1 MRTCIGYL
9 VLACALACT
18 NTAAMAE
25 WSFIESF
32 DGGFD
37 NAWGESPA
45 LPTVSYAASLVFI
58 GAPDYSFETVD
69 GAQVLR
75 LTNQLNP
82 ASRCGLVSIH
92 TLEGSL
98 GEVEARVNTL
108 VQNRQIIDGLF
119 ELWLVNPEDP
129 GKYVSIMFHSGS
141 YSAQRMVLC
150 FSSEDGMYV
159 EEIGYENNTWYLFR
173 ISATSTVLR
182 VSIWDDTGT
191 AMLFAHDMSHTLSTL
206 GDSFRIA
213 IAQHMDSPDGTYT
226 ADSAVDH
233 VVVREDFVPVESR
246 SWSDLK
252 ALFR

>member
-1 MRTCIGYL
+1 MRSCIGYL
-9 VLACALACT
+9 ALACALACT

-37 NAWGESPA
+37 NAWGDSPA
-45 LPTVSYAASLVFI
+45 LPSVGLAASSVFI
-58 GAPDYSFETVD
+58 GAPNFSFETVD

-75 LTNQLNP
+75 LTNLLNP
-82 ASRCGLVSIH
+82 ASRCGLVSTH

-141 YSAQRMVLC
+141 YSVQRMVLC
-150 FSSEDGMYV
+150 FSSEDGIYT
-159 EEIGYENNTWYLFR
+159 EELGYENNTWYLFR

-182 VSIWDDTGT
+182 VSIWDGTGT
-191 AMLFAHDMSHTLSTL
+191 TMLFAHDMSHTLSTL

-213 IAQHMDSPDGTYT
+213 IAQNMDSPDRAYT

-233 VVVREDFVPVESR
+233 VVSWEDFVPVESR
-246 SWSDLK
+246 SWSDVK